1 MKRLIYTILAL
12 MISCIG
18 FAQIEEEINNFED
31 VAATR
36 VANGRRLLVKS
47 LENNDWAKVT
57 EIYAYL
63 NQAAEKEGYDAFTFY
78 EHLYITMLTSQWEQ
92 WTVLAKNAK
101 KSMNKMLFPD
111 IKHIHNELYY
121 KLKDESDRVREQ
133 VINAQLS
140 SEDKDIMLVFIH
152 LNKVENPDPEYNK
165 MIRNFKLTYAKS
177 EYTFFVKTVM
187 PAPKILT
194 SAVYGFGATLIA
206 PTSNLETLF
215 LSGSAFNLN
224 VALFFNKFYLAGDM
238 SVGSLE
244 LREDSDLVHEDGTK
258 IPFDKGEKATISLF
272 NLRAGFSIIN
282 EDRFVMTPYINVGTT
297 RLESPKFDKI
307 DEENAT
313 VEIFSVLNI
322 GFGFRH
328 QILLHRREY
337 TTYYGVGM
345 NWTVSMVVDAGYLVN
360 SRIETKNAN
369 GNIAYGNV
377 GLLFGFGSH

>member
-1 MKRLIYTILAL
+1 M
-12 MISCIG
+12 S
-18 FAQIEEEINNFED
+18 
-31 VAATR
+31 
-36 VANGRRLLVKS
+36 
-47 LENNDWAKVT
+47 
-57 EIYAYL
+57 
-63 NQAAEKEGYDAFTFY
+63 
-78 EHLYITMLTSQWEQ
+78 
-92 WTVLAKNAK
+92 
-101 KSMNKMLFPD
+101 KMLFPD
-111 IKHIHNELYY
+111 IKNIHNELYY
-121 KLKDESDRVREQ
+121 KLRDESDRVREQ

-140 SEDKDIMLVFIH
+140 DEDKDIILVFIH

-177 EYTFFVKTVM
+177 EYTFFVKSVL

-194 SAVYGFGATLIA
+194 AAVYGFGATMVA
-206 PTSNLETLF
+206 PTSNLETSF

-224 VALFFNKFYLAGDM
+224 IALFFNRFYLAGDM

-244 LREDSDLVHEDGTK
+244 LREDSELVYEDGTV

-272 NLRAGFSIIN
+272 NIRTGFSIIK

-297 RLESPKFDKI
+297 RLESPKFDKN

-313 VEIFSVLNI
+313 EEIFSVLNI

-345 NWTVSMVVDAGYLVN
+345 NWTVSMVIDAGYLVN
-360 SRIETKNAN
+360 TRIQDENLE

-377 GLLFGFGSH
+377 GLLFGFGSY